1 MEEYIYGYN
10 WVTIFQE
17 PGAKDLETVRSYML
31 EYLADGSRSYSEP
44 YFTVSEVVYSE
55 ISKYVVVVLLVASKD
70 LCGQLVI
77 LSREYVRRLVLNK
90 LNRVRSQ
97 VTN

>member
-1 MEEYIYGYN
+1 
-10 WVTIFQE
+10 
-17 PGAKDLETVRSYML
+17 ML

-70 LCGQLVI
+70 LCGRLII
-77 LSREYVRRLVLNK
+77 LSREYVHRLVLNK

-97 VTN
+97 VTTWKIEVYEKCEGPCNNSQYIIN